1 MESFVIYLPIVLSLV
16 GLLYMLVK
24 RAWVMKQDA
33 GDGKMKEISD
43 HIYEGAL
50 AFLKAEY
57 RLLAI
62 FVFAASIVL
71 AGVSFLVPSTHILIV
86 VAFII
91 GAIFSAFAGNM
102 GMKIA
107 TKTNVRTTQA
117 ARTSLPQALKVSFGG
132 GTVMGLGV
140 AGLAVLGLTSFLYYF
155 FKCLWVEFGLLN
167 LVFLI

>member
-43 HIYEGAL
+43 HIYQGAL
-50 AFLKAEY
+50 AFLNAEY

-71 AGVSFLVPSTHILIV
+71 AGVSFMVPSTHILIV
-86 VAFII
+86 VAFFRELLGSGKLFGFQVIPDFI
-91 GAIFSAFAGNM
+91 YEMGYVNNGLMLLSPMALITVGIFIWIQRSRNR
-102 GMKIA
+102 K
-107 TKTNVRTTQA
+107 
-117 ARTSLPQALKVSFGG
+117 
-132 GTVMGLGV
+132 
-140 AGLAVLGLTSFLYYF
+140 
-155 FKCLWVEFGLLN
+155 
-167 LVFLI
+167 LIEKN